1 MCTWLTKDF
10 FSKKVVFELHY
21 HKKRQYGEF
30 QTGKN
35 RSQEIEYTI
44 NQSPTVVWTQKSVF
58 WACYKA
64 AKYTV
69 YK

>member
-1 MCTWLTKDF
+1 MTKIMEYFLNTKPVNDIKELLVYMITKGF

-44 NQSPTVVWTQKSVF
+44 NQSPTVV
-58 WACYKA
+58 
-64 AKYTV
+64 
-69 YK
+69 